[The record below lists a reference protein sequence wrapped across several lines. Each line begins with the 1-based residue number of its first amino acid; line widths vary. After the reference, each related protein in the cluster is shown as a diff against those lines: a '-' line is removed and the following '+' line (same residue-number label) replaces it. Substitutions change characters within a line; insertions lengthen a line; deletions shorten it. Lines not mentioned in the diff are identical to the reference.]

1 MRNRRLLATTTLLA
15 AALTLSLSACGPDET
30 TAAGPA
36 KSTGPSATANPSAT
50 TPASTPATAPATSA
64 PVTAPPAPTQ
74 TPTPKTT
81 PIGLPSSQ
89 PTSQP
94 TPHPTTKPTTAKPTA
109 AAPTPGSDCT
119 AAANHPGH
127 KVINATV
134 AWGDP
139 NRIGANATTFVCG
152 PDVPNDGYYQA
163 VAPNTGYTFA
173 PGAKAT
179 LLGRYV
185 STDPS
190 TAVSITDLLTHI
202 NQCVQHP
209 GADGPHLC
217 YGNNYDITVNGAGQI
232 TTITELYHP

>member
-1 MRNRRLLATTTLLA
+1 MRNRRLFATTTLLA

-89 PTSQP
+89 PT
-94 TPHPTTKPTTAKPTA
+94 PHPTTKPTTAKPTA
-109 AAPTPGSDCT
+109 AAPTPTPTPDCT

>member
-1 MRNRRLLATTTLLA
+1 MRNRRIFATTTLLA

-36 KSTGPSATANPSAT
+36 KSTGPSATANPSA
-50 TPASTPATAPATSA
+50 SATAPATTAPTTAPSST
-64 PVTAPPAPTQ
+64 PVTGAPASNPAA

-81 PIGLPSSQ
+81 PIGLP
-89 PTSQP
+89 TSQP
-94 TPHPTTKPTTAKPTA
+94 SAKPSAKPTTAKPTA

-139 NRIGANATTFVCG
+139 NRIGANATKFVCG

-173 PGAKAT
+173 PDAKAT
-179 LLGRYV
+179 LLGRYI

-202 NQCVQHP
+202 NQCVQNP

-217 YGNNYDITVNGAGQI
+217 YGNNYDVTVNGAGQI